1 MARSLNH
8 CTTAPYTWSSKWT
21 SGLSGLSLTVQKVLK
36 VARRLVHDVCKA
48 FEHLLWHGVSWTWTP
63 WENGQE
69 IILGLNSVKTSSY
82 HSTMHV
88 STWPIEF
95 STNQVPI
102 YRKRSDVLHPGGTY
116 RLVILIPLDPKRKPR
131 NALQMTTSN
140 GLWNSAQVSSSWTT
154 LQTVYNDMSISST
167 PVQMLVVSYS
177 TAAIPSTMS
186 IVEHVSVTLA
196 PYMYP
201 HNIT

>member
-1 MARSLNH
+1 M
-8 CTTAPYTWSSKWT
+8 T
-21 SGLSGLSLTVQKVLK
+21 

-48 FEHLLWHGVSWTWTP
+48 SEHVLWHGVSWTLTP

-69 IILGLNSVKTSSY
+69 IILGVNSVKTSSY

-88 STWPIEF
+88 STWPIGF
-95 STNQVPI
+95 STNQVPT
-102 YRKRSDVLHPGGTY
+102 YRRRWDVLHAGGTY
-116 RLVILIPLDPKRKPR
+116 RLVIFIPLDPKRKPR
-131 NALQMTTSN
+131 NALRMTTSN
-140 GLWNSAQVSSSWTT
+140 WLWPSAQGSNSWTT
-154 LQTVYNDMSISST
+154 LQTVYNDMSIGST

-186 IVEHVSVTLA
+186 IVEHVSVTPAL
-196 PYMYP
+196 YVYP